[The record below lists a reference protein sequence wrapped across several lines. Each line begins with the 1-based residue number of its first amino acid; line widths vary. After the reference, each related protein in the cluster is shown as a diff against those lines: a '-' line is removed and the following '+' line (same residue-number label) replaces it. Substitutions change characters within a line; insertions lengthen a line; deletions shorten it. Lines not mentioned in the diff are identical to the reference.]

1 MKILFV
7 KTFLVILLP
16 NLIQNTILDL
26 NILNNPLLNKS
37 PYLISKDLNES
48 IYQFF
53 QNFTNFSYIT
63 PDLNYCLGNL
73 SKNDLGYM
81 YIYSGKGIAEPGL
94 ELECNLLD
102 NFTYFFLTYKYT
114 NLSFGNESQIYQ
126 FIQQKSFYTGICIA
140 NYCKNFVEKIL
151 NQSKNAKFFSYL
163 KKEWFIDEIKY
174 HSNNNTNDKIILL
187 IIIIIISIIFIQ
199 ILFSFLYNCI
209 YSTEQN
215 EKNIVKDDDFL
226 NENNNEI
233 TIFENKVPLISE
245 NKKTKSCC
253 YLILSNFNISYFFN
267 ILSKKKNEIYD
278 ETNLEFIAFLRFLL
292 MMTLTFIQNIYV
304 LTEIPVKDFFDQ
316 EFYEH
321 FLFFMIKFS
330 SFSLDLY
337 ISIEGFLMIFKLLSF
352 IKKNVYSQNKN
363 NVSFFIFLI
372 FIYHSLYKIF
382 STFILFF
389 IFDYFFGKNLISFF
403 SSGSL
408 HLYYINHVFNKTYH
422 DYFINLIFPSTL
434 VLPYKEKYSEVFYAY
449 YTYIIL
455 YLNEFFVFLFS
466 LLLIYISFKLKN
478 KIYDIILFILIFLN
492 ILSTI
497 LVKFHDDQI
506 YDTDNYDFPKIIN
519 GMYNIKY
526 PHLMLNNYFMGIFA
540 GVICFSLRDFISNNS
555 IVQSDNKYIPFD
567 FLFDIF
573 RCFGLISDKIKIIF
587 IIIFCVVL
595 MLLSSSFYFLEKI
608 NNKFLI
614 KFNLIEQIIYYY
626 EKSLIVFFYNLII
639 IFVYSIDYNMSK
651 GNNFFNF
658 FIFFSRI
665 DFSYI
670 ITNWK
675 FIFSFYCLYNFQ
687 LKLSYPNIM
696 FVSFGLFMII
706 FIINIILTLAIVL
719 PFKLLFK
726 KIIS

>member
-53 QNFTNFSYIT
+53 KNFTNFSYIT

-253 YLILSNFNISYFFN
+253 Y
-267 ILSKKKNEIYD
+267 
-278 ETNLEFIAFLRFLL
+278 
-292 MMTLTFIQNIYV
+292 
-304 LTEIPVKDFFDQ
+304 
-316 EFYEH
+316 
-321 FLFFMIKFS
+321 
-330 SFSLDLY
+330 
-337 ISIEGFLMIFKLLSF
+337 
-352 IKKNVYSQNKN
+352 
-363 NVSFFIFLI
+363 
-372 FIYHSLYKIF
+372 
-382 STFILFF
+382 
-389 IFDYFFGKNLISFF
+389 FG
-403 SSGSL
+403 
-408 HLYYINHVFNKTYH
+408 
-422 DYFINLIFPSTL
+422 
-434 VLPYKEKYSEVFYAY
+434 
-449 YTYIIL
+449 
-455 YLNEFFVFLFS
+455 
-466 LLLIYISFKLKN
+466 
-478 KIYDIILFILIFLN
+478 
-492 ILSTI
+492 
-497 LVKFHDDQI
+497 
-506 YDTDNYDFPKIIN
+506 
-519 GMYNIKY
+519 
-526 PHLMLNNYFMGIFA
+526 
-540 GVICFSLRDFISNNS
+540 
-555 IVQSDNKYIPFD
+555 
-567 FLFDIF
+567 
-573 RCFGLISDKIKIIF
+573 
-587 IIIFCVVL
+587 
-595 MLLSSSFYFLEKI
+595 
-608 NNKFLI
+608 
-614 KFNLIEQIIYYY
+614 
-626 EKSLIVFFYNLII
+626 
-639 IFVYSIDYNMSK
+639 
-651 GNNFFNF
+651 
-658 FIFFSRI
+658 
-665 DFSYI
+665 
-670 ITNWK
+670 
-675 FIFSFYCLYNFQ
+675 
-687 LKLSYPNIM
+687 
-696 FVSFGLFMII
+696 
-706 FIINIILTLAIVL
+706 
-719 PFKLLFK
+719 
-726 KIIS
+726 